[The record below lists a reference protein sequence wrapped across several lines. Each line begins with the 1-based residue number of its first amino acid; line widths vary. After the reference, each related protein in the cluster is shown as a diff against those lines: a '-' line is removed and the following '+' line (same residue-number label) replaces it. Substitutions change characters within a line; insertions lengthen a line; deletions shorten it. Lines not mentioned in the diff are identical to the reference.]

1 MLRNQKYKF
10 VKRLYEEDEFY
21 DLEADPMELNNRI
34 QDPEY
39 ASLIR
44 EFERKALEFMME
56 TADYVPNRKDKR

>member
-1 MLRNQKYKF
+1 
-10 VKRLYEEDEFY
+10 
-21 DLEADPMELNNRI
+21 MELNNRI